1 MNNIVSTSSN
11 RKPIVNKGNYILSSS
26 SNLRPDNLNYK
37 QMDYNNYQ
45 SWSNVRNGFINVNQ
59 IDENSNVINN
69 YFKFS
74 RLQPLDTP
82 FDTVTDV
89 SLSWAPYNSIHSQP
103 NDRFMNNRNNRNN
116 MNKNNN
122 NKNTNKNNN

>member
-1 MNNIVSTSSN
+1 MNNIVSTSVIENLLS
-11 RKPIVNKGNYILSSS
+11 IKGNYLLSSS
-26 SNLRPDNLNYK
+26 SDLRPDNLNYK

-82 FDTVTDV
+82 FDTLADV
-89 SLSWAPYNSIHSQP
+89 SLS
-103 NDRFMNNRNNRNN
+103 
-116 MNKNNN
+116 
-122 NKNTNKNNN
+122 